1 MRVSL
6 GYTQNFS
13 NRIYL
18 LFVEAD
24 ENLVTKKVV
33 KQ

>member
-1 MRVSL
+1 MRVPL
-6 GYTQNFS
+6 DFTQNFS
-13 NRIYL
+13 NRVYL
-18 LFVEAD
+18 PFVEAD